1 MKTYLTGQQV
11 LLLKKSFRQMNP
23 PQVAARFY
31 STLFQQHPEVKPMF
45 PADTVELGSKLM
57 SVFELVVFSF
67 DEKEHGRFGLQDVL
81 IKPLRALGRKH
92 DDKGVKPEHY
102 EIANGLLLKIM
113 KESGES
119 FTTEMY
125 QSWQLA
131 LEHLTYAMQD
141 KSVDS
146 TLKSS
151 EQTTTSIRDMFAN
164 ILQNLKKQVS

>member
-23 PQVAARFY
+23 AQIAAQFY
-31 STLFQQHPEVKPMF
+31 GTLFQQHPEVKSMF

-92 DDKGVKPEHY
+92 DDKGVKPEYY
-102 EIANGLLLKIM
+102 EIANSLLLKIM
-113 KESGES
+113 KESEY

-141 KSVDS
+141 KIGRAS
-146 TLKSS
+146 
-151 EQTTTSIRDMFAN
+151 
-164 ILQNLKKQVS
+164 

>member
-31 STLFQQHPEVKPMF
+31 STLFQQHPEVKHMF
-45 PADTVELGSKLM
+45 PTDTVELGSKLM

-92 DDKGVKPEHY
+92 DDKGVKAEHY

-113 KESGES
+113 KESGEA
-119 FTTEMY
+119 FTKEMY
-125 QSWQLA
+125 QSWELA
-131 LEHLTYAMQD
+131 LGHLTFAMQD

-146 TLKSS
+146 TLKLS